1 MKKGTTIFLKLAV
14 IVIGLII
21 LALCVWAPTMAKE
34 AAEMNPEYAYLRYPV
49 LIGIYIPVIPF
60 FIALYQAWKL
70 LHYIEHKQAFSRWAV
85 VALKRIKGCGI
96 VIGCIYIAGM
106 LFLITQHAL
115 HPGIA
120 LIGLLIVFASF
131 VISVFSAVLQ
141 ELLASALQIKK
152 ENELTI

>member
-14 IVIGLII
+14 IIIGLVII
-21 LALCVWAPTMAKE
+21 ALCIWVPSLAKE

-49 LIGIYIPVIPF
+49 LIGVYIPVIPF
-60 FIALYQAWKL
+60 FTALYQAWML
-70 LHYIEHKQAFSRWAV
+70 LRYIEQKQAFSPWAV
-85 VALKRIKGCGI
+85 AALKRIKVCGI
-96 VIGCIYIAGM
+96 AIGSIYIAGM
-106 LFLITQHAL
+106 LFLISQNAL

-131 VISVFSAVLQ
+131 VIAVFSAVLQ